1 MTKIY
6 DVKIYNYNTNKYEY
20 VAVAEAEYNTLVDK
34 QMQGEILIIKF
45 DII

>member
-6 DVKIYNYNTNKYEY
+6 DVKIYNYTTGKYEY
-20 VAVAEAEYNTLVDK
+20 VAVTKTGFDALIEK
-34 QMQGEILIIKF
+34 QMQGQVLVIKF